1 MPLSEMVTRYAD
13 VSHHRG
19 FASLP
24 LFACLTQGIFV
35 LQTTLLNYI
44 LHEDHGHRIAV
55 VQNEFGEEIGLER
68 AVTMGKGP
76 QLVEID
82 DKGEEKPS
90 ALQEWLELPNG
101 CICCTAKDN
110 LVMALENLVQR
121 KDKFDY
127 IFVETTGMAD
137 PGPLAKTLWVDEEL
151 GSSIYLD
158 AVVTLVDAKLI
169 RYHLHGDTTGIPND
183 SFQPRKLEA
192 MRQIALADVILI
204 NKVDLVE
211 GEQQQKVKDELSNI
225 NALAE
230 KYFTHRSRIDL
241 SLLMGIRSFDGNKL
255 HASLAH
261 FEGASEHDHHS
272 HGTHKHSAKT
282 HADGVNTIVI
292 KYEGDVKSVD
302 VVSGWFADLLWEQK
316 VPVYRIKGEVAVQ
329 HQDKR
334 YIVQGVY
341 DNFEILP
348 TEYLWTEELP
358 SATMVYGKSSS
369 KPVPHSQRYNTLV
382 LIGVNL
388 DQKKLFTSFYDTCAV
403 KKADVSAGDRSS

>member
-1 MPLSEMVTRYAD
+1 M
-13 VSHHRG
+13 
-19 FASLP
+19 
-24 LFACLTQGIFV
+24 
-35 LQTTLLNYI
+35 LNYI

-68 AVTMGKGP
+68 AVTIGKGP

-82 DKGEEKPS
+82 EKGVEKPS
-90 ALQEWLELPNG
+90 AVQEWLELPNG

-204 NKVDLVE
+204 NKVDLVDE
-211 GEQQQKVKDELSNI
+211 NQQHKIKSELDSI
-225 NALAE
+225 NALSD
-230 KYFTHRSRIDL
+230 KYFTNRSRIDL
-241 SLLMGIRSFDGNKL
+241 SLLMGIRSFDGNRL
-255 HASLAH
+255 HESLSH
-261 FEGASEHDHHS
+261 IEDSTSHDHHE
-272 HGTHKHSAKT
+272 HKHDKHKS
-282 HADGVNTIVI
+282 HANGVNTVVI
-292 KYEGDVKSVD
+292 KYEGDVKSIED
-302 VVSGWFADLLWEQK
+302 MTSWFADLLWEK
-316 VPVYRIKGEVAVQ
+316 KLPVYRIKGEVAVLN
-329 HQDKR
+329 DERR

-348 TEYLWTEELP
+348 TEYLWTEALP
-358 SATMVYGKSSS
+358 AATMVIGKTSA
-369 KPVPHSQRYNTLV
+369 KTATPSQRHNTLV
-382 LIGVNL
+382 LIGVDL
-388 DQKKLFTSFYDTCAV
+388 DQDKLYTSFYDTCAV
-403 KKADVSAGDRSS
+403 KASEKPTGSQSS